1 MSLFDDRLYTTTE
14 VAEYLRKDRHY
25 IQYVREE
32 GLLKGMKHGRGY
44 LYRESEVKKFMQIVE
59 DYQLDL
65 SSHDKIILAGIQ
77 MKNGTLSNAVSQSVH
92 P

>member
-1 MSLFDDRLYTTTE
+1 
-14 VAEYLRKDRHY
+14 
-25 IQYVREE
+25 
-32 GLLKGMKHGRGY
+32 MKHGRGY